1 MAPRVLSKKEFAN
14 APEGR
19 LYAAAKDGRLGDVEE
34 AIDEG
39 AELDMQHPE
48 FGSTP
53 LVIACM
59 NNHIEVAH
67 YLLESEADLEGR
79 NKFGWTALLAATSKG
94 HIVLSGYLVSRGAD
108 VKAADKMGRTPL
120 HNAVAS
126 GNNDLVKGMLEE
138 KADVN
143 AKTKEGRTALSIE
156 LNKKK
161 EGKNKEIE
169 DLLCEKMGLPF
180 PKDAVKKMLGI
191 KDRTWAFLFPGQ
203 GSQCVGMLGWAVDH
217 ETAGPL
223 LEKAKEVLGYDLAY
237 ICEFGPA
244 DKLDRVDISQPA
256 LFLAA
261 FCGLEQLKELE
272 GDKVAHSV
280 HAVAGLSVGELA
292 ALGVAGAI
300 DFEDGLRL
308 AQLRGEAMMKAAS
321 QEGEEA
327 QKMLSVIGLPEET
340 LEELCD
346 DAVDS
351 AGGVCQISNRLFPC
365 AFAVSG
371 TEAAIDALKTKAK
384 EMEASKV
391 SELKGCKGAAF
402 HTPCMQGAVEPFNQA
417 LQALIKEGKLRS
429 PNCTVY
435 SSQTG
440 ERWLPQTPPETI
452 AEGLVRGLTQSNFW
466 EDTMRRMIDEGVD
479 DLYEIGPMK
488 QLKVMMRHIDYT
500 FWKRMKNIEC

>member
-1 MAPRVLSKKEFAN
+1 MAPRVLSKKEFNA

-19 LYAAAKDGRLGDVEE
+19 LYLAAKDGRLSDVEA

-53 LVIACM
+53 LVIACL
-59 NNHIEVAH
+59 NGHIECAH
-67 YLLESEADLEGR
+67 CLLESRADLEAR
-79 NKFGWTALLAATSKG
+79 NKFGWTPLLAATSKAN
-94 HIVLSGYLVSRGAD
+94 IVLSGYLISRGAD
-108 VKAADKMGRTPL
+108 VKVADKMGRTPL

-126 GNNDLVKGMLEE
+126 GNNDLVKGMIEE

-143 AKTKEGRTALSIE
+143 ARTKENRTALSIE

-161 EGKNKEIE
+161 EGRSKEIE
-169 DLLCEKMGLPF
+169 DMLCNMMGLPF

-223 LEKAKEVLGYDLAY
+223 LEKATEVLGYDLAH

-244 DKLDRVDISQPA
+244 EKLDRIDISQPA

-261 FCGLEQLKELE
+261 FCGIEQLKELE
-272 GDKVAHSV
+272 GDKVALGV

-292 ALGVAGAI
+292 ALGIAGAI

-308 AQLRGEAMMKAAS
+308 AQLRGEAMHKAAS
-321 QEGEEA
+321 LEGEV
-327 QKMLSVIGLPEET
+327 QKMVSVIGLPEET

-351 AGGVCQISNRLFPC
+351 VGGVCQISNRLFPC

-371 TEAAIDALKTKAK
+371 TEAAIDHLKAK
-384 EMEASKV
+384 AKDMDASKV
-391 SELKGCKGAAF
+391 SELKGCRGAAF
-402 HTPCMQGAVEPFNQA
+402 HTPCMQAAADPFNDA
-417 LQALIKEGKLRS
+417 LQALLKDKKLRS
-429 PNCTVY
+429 PRCTVY

-440 ERWLPQTPPETI
+440 ERWLPETPPETI
-452 AEGLVRGLTQSNFW
+452 AEGLVRGLTQCNSW

-479 DLYEIGPMK
+479 DLYEVGPMK
-488 QLKVMMRHIDYT
+488 QLKIMMRHIDYT
-500 FWKRMKNIEC
+500 YWKRMKNIEV